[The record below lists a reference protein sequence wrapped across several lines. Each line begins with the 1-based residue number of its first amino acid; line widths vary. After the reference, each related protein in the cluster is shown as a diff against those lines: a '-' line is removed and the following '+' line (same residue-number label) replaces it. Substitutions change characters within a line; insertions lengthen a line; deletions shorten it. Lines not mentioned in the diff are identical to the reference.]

1 MKNFA
6 ALLLVLIFATTAL
19 ATDNHEYGSDE
30 YDTVCHGASP
40 IGKYAITAHGSKDDY
55 GYGSFHLFLTDAATG
70 KPIAT
75 LKEIVGTL
83 DTGAGAF
90 VCSWSSNSSRFQI
103 VYRISRHEPLKVISY
118 EITRGLPQSMKGVVD
133 ADDKQSNYWSKS
145 VNAPRSP
152 EKVYGT
158 PLKDSEKTIGTY

>member
-1 MKNFA
+1 MKKLA
-6 ALLLVLIFATTAL
+6 ALIPILLFVTTVL

-30 YDTVCHGASP
+30 YDTVFHGASP
-40 IGKYAITAHGSKDDY
+40 NGKYAITAHGSKDDY
-55 GYGSFHLFLTDAATG
+55 GYGGFHLFLTDVATG

-75 LKEIVGTL
+75 LNEIVGTL
-83 DTGAGAF
+83 DTGAGSF
-90 VCSWSSNSSRFQI
+90 VCLWSSNSNTFQI

-118 EITRGLPQSMKGVVD
+118 EITKGLPQSMKGVVD
-133 ADDKQSNYWSKS
+133 ADANQSNYWSKS

-158 PLKDSEKTIGTY
+158 PLKNSEKTIGTY